1 MKHMRKIILH
11 HLPPA
16 VEQALREHLGALD
29 GFSIISAEKNM
40 ADIAAQ
46 DPDLIITGA
55 PVSAPGCPVLQLSF
69 ARPQAFGT
77 LLRQIGQMLAQPV
90 LYIDDITV
98 GDYIFRPQEKAL
110 VREGGAKEGAKGG
123 DDISLTDREVD
134 ILAYLVRHR
143 QAPVSRDMLL
153 KNVWQYGEGVDTHTL
168 ETHIYRL
175 RQKIEASADEPRLLL
190 TVEGGYRLH
199 LPETAL

>member
-1 MKHMRKIILH
+1 MKDMRKIILKQI
-11 HLPPA
+11 PA
-16 VEQALREHLGALD
+16 AAEQALREHLSSIE
-29 GFSIISAEKNM
+29 GFDIMSAGEGVTDIS
-40 ADIAAQ
+40 AQ
-46 DPDLIITGA
+46 DPDLVISGA
-55 PVSAPGCPVLQLSF
+55 AVSVPGCPVLQLSF
-69 ARPQAFGT
+69 ARPQAFGP

-90 LYIDDITV
+90 LYIDDIAL
-98 GDYIFRPQEKAL
+98 GDYVFRPQEKAL
-110 VREGGAKEGAKGG
+110 VQEGAEE
-123 DDISLTDREVD
+123 IALTDREVD

-143 QAPVSRDMLL
+143 LAPVSRDMLL
-153 KNVWQYGEGVDTHTL
+153 KNVWRYQEGVDTHTL